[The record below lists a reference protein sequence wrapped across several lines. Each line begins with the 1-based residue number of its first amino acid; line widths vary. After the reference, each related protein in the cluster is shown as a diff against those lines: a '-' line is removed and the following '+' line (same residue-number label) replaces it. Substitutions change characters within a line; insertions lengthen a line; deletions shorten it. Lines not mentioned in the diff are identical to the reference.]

1 MGETPV
7 AAHHSDLMA
16 TTGSF
21 PAPVP
26 AYPLGRARRRPDVA
40 GLRLPHVTEVT
51 DLSRKA
57 TTMKLSPEPRPSSW
71 RRRAATV
78 ALALR
83 KSRRDLRHAARR
95 SGDRATS
102 VRLRRFARRGAA
114 ELEAL
119 AREGQEAALDSPGE
133 PDSVQVETASEIGAV
148 ASCLRSNRSLRIAI
162 ERTLESDPPP
172 RVAKR
177 LYRLREQSDKESAML
192 NERLRSLAVQ
202 LVPPQHGDP
211 GSQIQ

>member
-1 MGETPV
+1 
-7 AAHHSDLMA
+7 MA
-16 TTGSF
+16 TTESF

-26 AYPLGRARRRPDVA
+26 PGYLVGRARRRPDVA
-40 GLRLPHVTEVT
+40 WPRLPHVTEVT
-51 DLSRKA
+51 NSSRKA
-57 TTMKLSPEPRPSSW
+57 TTMKLAPEPRPTSW

-102 VRLRRFARRGAA
+102 VRLRRSARRGAA

-119 AREGQEAALDSPGE
+119 VRESDEAALGSPGE
-133 PDSVQVETASEIGAV
+133 PDSVQIEKATEIGAV

-162 ERTLESDPPP
+162 KRTLESDPPP

-177 LYRLREQSDKESAML
+177 LHRLREQSDKESAML
-192 NERLRSLAVQ
+192 NERLGSLAVQ
-202 LVPPQHGDP
+202 IVPPQDGSP
-211 GSQIQ
+211 SSQIQ

>member
-1 MGETPV
+1 
-7 AAHHSDLMA
+7 MA

-40 GLRLPHVTEVT
+40 RLRLPPVTEIT

-57 TTMKLSPEPRPSSW
+57 TTMKLPPEPRPSSW
-71 RRRAATV
+71 RRHAAMV
-78 ALALR
+78 ALALG

-119 AREGQEAALDSPGE
+119 AREGKEAALDSPGE
-133 PDSVQVETASEIGAV
+133 PDAVQVETASEIGAV
-148 ASCLRSNRSLRIAI
+148 ASCIRSNRSLRLAI
-162 ERTLESDPPP
+162 EKTLESDPPP
-172 RVAKR
+172 RVVKR
-177 LYRLREQSDKESAML
+177 LHQLREQSDNESAIL

-202 LVPPQHGDP
+202 ISPPERGDP
-211 GSQIQ
+211 ASETQ